1 MIIDTHQHF
10 WYYNPVNHDWIDNE
24 MATIRRDFLPEDLKQ
39 VYKEHDITGCIAVQA
54 DQTLEENSF
63 LLNLAA
69 EHDFIKGVIGWVDFQ
84 SDSVQNEL
92 EYYAEMPLMKGY
104 RHVVQGEPD
113 NSFLLRKSFLNGISK
128 LKNTGAVYEILVF
141 SHQLPAVLEFI
152 KLFPEQQFVIDHM
165 AKPYIKEGYI
175 DSWALLMRAI
185 AKHENV
191 SCKIS
196 GMITEADYK
205 TWKTIDLMPYVNV
218 VLEAFGPQRIVYGSD
233 WPVCLVAGSYAQ
245 VLSVARDFAGQLS
258 KEERELFFYKNAQR
272 IYTI

>member
-10 WYYNPVNHDWIDNE
+10 WYYNPVNHDWIDDG
-24 MATIRRDFLPEDLKQ
+24 MAAIRRDFLPEDLKP

-63 LLNLAA
+63 LLNLAHK
-69 EHDFIKGVIGWVDFQ
+69 HDFIKGVIGWVDFQ

>member
-10 WYYNPVNHDWIDNE
+10 WHYNPVKHNWIDNE
-24 MATIRRDFLPEDLKQ
+24 MAVIRHDFLPDDLKPI
-39 VYKEHDITGCIAVQA
+39 YEANDIAGCIAVQA
-54 DQTLEENSF
+54 DQTLEENAF

-69 EHDFIKGVIGWVDFQ
+69 DYDFIKGIIGWVDFQ
-84 SDSVQNEL
+84 SDSVENDL
-92 EYYAEMPLMKGY
+92 DYYAEIPLMKGY
-104 RHVVQGEPD
+104 RHVVQGESD

-128 LKNTGAVYEILVF
+128 LKNTGAIYEILVF
-141 SHQLPAVLEFI
+141 SHQLPAVLEFV
-152 KLFPEQQFVIDHM
+152 KLFPEQQFVIDHI

-175 DSWALLMRAI
+175 DSWALLMHAI
-185 AKHENV
+185 AKHQNV

-205 TWKTIDLMPYVNV
+205 TWKTIDLMPYMNV
-218 VLEAFGPQRIVYGSD
+218 VLEAFGTQRIVYGSD

-245 VLSVARDFAGQLS
+245 ILNVARAFASQLS
-258 KEERELFFYKNAQR
+258 KNEQELFFYKNAQR

>member
-1 MIIDTHQHF
+1 M
-10 WYYNPVNHDWIDNE
+10 
-24 MATIRRDFLPEDLKQ
+24 
-39 VYKEHDITGCIAVQA
+39 
-54 DQTLEENSF
+54 
-63 LLNLAA
+63 
-69 EHDFIKGVIGWVDFQ
+69 
-84 SDSVQNEL
+84 

-141 SHQLPAVLEFI
+141 SHQLPVVLEFI

-245 VLSVARDFAGQLS
+245 VLNVSRDFAGQLS